1 MTCLSENIVICVT
14 SDSESSD
21 PVVCVNVFSFNI
33 YIIE

>member
-14 SDSESSD
+14 SANDSESSD

-33 YIIE
+33 M

>member
-14 SDSESSD
+14 NANDSESSD

-33 YIIE
+33 M